1 MDVFNFSRQG
11 PFGLDEATDL
21 VRILNQ
27 VTHKYSQ
34 QVNALVEQLES
45 LPPNDR
51 QAANDI
57 ESQIQKLIDEWN
69 GKIRKLGGIPKGLWL
84 VDIDNG
90 QGYYCWKYPETRVEY
105 WHDYNSGYA
114 GRIPIHDNENSASPD
129 QLSRR
134 TL

>member
-1 MDVFNFSRQG
+1 MEVFNFSRQG
-11 PFGLDEATDL
+11 PFGLDEATEL

-34 QVNALVEQLES
+34 NVNDLVGKLEG
-45 LPPNDR
+45 LRPDER

-57 ESQIQKLIDEWN
+57 ERHIQKLIAEWN
-69 GKIRKLGGIPKGLWL
+69 NKVRKLGGMPKGLWL

-90 QGYYCWKYPETRVEY
+90 QGYYCWKYPEINVEY

-114 GRIPIHDNENSASPD
+114 GRIPIHEHENRTGPD

-134 TL
+134 SL